1 MTAKEY
7 LRGIRHY
14 RTRLAY
20 ARKQKEELKLNLSA
34 ITGIDYTRD
43 KIQVSPQNTM
53 EEAGWRL
60 AGQIAVL
67 NREIEFLTMEINARL
82 TAIRALESPYSDV
95 LMLRYSEYL
104 YWDEIADKM
113 GYTVNYVMGE
123 LHGKALQKI
132 KPV

>member
-7 LRGIRHY
+7 LRSIRHY
-14 RTRLAY
+14 RTRLNHTK
-20 ARKQKEELKLNLSA
+20 KQKEELKLNLSA

-43 KIQVSPQNTM
+43 KIQVSPKNTM

-104 YWDEIADKM
+104 SWEEIADKM